1 MKTIASIDSENFS
14 AAWNQANKAH
24 RRAKKSLATSR
35 IVNTAGLLLF
45 ALCSYVTVLFGLYRW
60 APEGLRAL
68 AELMPR
74 RLELWQS
81 IESAVL
87 SADTTTFQY
96 AVFYLGC
103 AAMPAL
109 IFSLTAAVLVQ
120 IFYVPAKESLPTDS
134 LHKDSTALVLM
145 LERAR
150 ATAQK
155 ARKTRSLLFYI
166 GFLVLAVLTCL
177 WAFRGENGPANW
189 AAVAAGLS
197 ADGVKTTLL
206 TLVGLVALLV
216 VLYRLFDLVTG
227 LLYRCRIPYE
237 SVAQAWIFHATA
249 DEQTEGLTPE
259 QIAQNRKSRA
269 NELLCQAMEKDR
281 IGDYPGSR
289 PLFAQAACL
298 GSVPAMD
305 RMARFHIVSDPE
317 CAIYWYQRCLDSGE
331 ALPGT
336 AERLQRVKRG
346 QRVDVNY

>member
-1 MKTIASIDSENFS
+1 MKTIAPITSENFS
-14 AAWNQANKAH
+14 DAWNRANKAQ
-24 RRAKKSLATSR
+24 RRAKKSLAISR
-35 IVNTAGLLLF
+35 VVNTAGLLLLG
-45 ALCSYVTVLFGLYRW
+45 LCSYVTVLFGLYRW

-74 RLELWQS
+74 RLALWQS

-109 IFSLTAAVLVQ
+109 IFSLIAAVLVW
-120 IFYVPAKESLPTDS
+120 IFYVPARESMPIDS
-134 LHKDSTALVLM
+134 LHKDSTALVLV

-150 ATAQK
+150 GTAQK
-155 ARKTRSLLFYI
+155 ARKTRGLLFYAA
-166 GFLVLAVLTCL
+166 FLVLAVLTCL
-177 WAFRGENGPANW
+177 WAFRGENGAANW
-189 AAVAAGLS
+189 AAVAAGMS
-197 ADGVKTTLL
+197 ADGLKTTLL
-206 TLVGLVALLV
+206 TLVGLVVLLV
-216 VLYRLFDLVTG
+216 VLYRLFDLVTS

-237 SVAQAWIFHATA
+237 SVAQAWIYHATA
-249 DEQTEGLTPE
+249 GGQTDGLTPE

-281 IGDYPGSR
+281 QGDYPGSR

-305 RMARFHIVSDPE
+305 RMARFHIVSDRE

-336 AERLQRVKRG
+336 AERLRRVKRG
-346 QRVDVNY
+346 QSVDVNY